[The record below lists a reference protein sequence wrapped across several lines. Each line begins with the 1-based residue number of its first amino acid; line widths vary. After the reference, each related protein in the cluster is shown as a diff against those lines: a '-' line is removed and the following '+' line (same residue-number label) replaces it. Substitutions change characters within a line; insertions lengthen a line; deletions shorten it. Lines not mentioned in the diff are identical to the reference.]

1 MKIKLSILFIGL
13 LILNAHADTTST
25 TIIADSAYNAQI
37 KIQNQAGNIGQI
49 QSISYT
55 KQGNVWMATA
65 QVKIRDNNKK

>member
-1 MKIKLSILFIGL
+1 MKKLTIILFLGL
-13 LILNAHADTTST
+13 FILNTHADTTST

-49 QSISYT
+49 QSIQYS

-65 QVKIRDNNKK
+65 QIKIRENKK